1 MALKNKGE
9 REAFPV
15 ETRLLLNIRKRHR
28 KRNST
33 ILIFRAKARHE
44 LSTLQ
49 IRQVTPFPCRN
60 ALFGALRPNPAFSYR
75 ESSPVESLTS
85 SSETRYLDSP
95 TRSYRNEIRRIFQ
108 IKLSS
113 KHSILTYEISTVRCT
128 ASSHIRGVY

>member
-1 MALKNKGE
+1 M
-9 REAFPV
+9 
-15 ETRLLLNIRKRHR
+15 
-28 KRNST
+28 
-33 ILIFRAKARHE
+33 FRAKARHE
-44 LSTLQ
+44 LSALQ

-60 ALFGALRPNPAFSYR
+60 APFGALRPNPVFSYR
-75 ESSPVESLTS
+75 ESSPVESLTY

-113 KHSILTYEISTVRCT
+113 KHSILTYEISTVRST

>member
-15 ETRLLLNIRKRHR
+15 ETRLLLNNRRRHR

-33 ILIFRAKARHE
+33 ILIFRAKARQK
-44 LSTLQ
+44 LSALQ

-85 SSETRYLDSP
+85 SSETRYPDSP
-95 TRSYRNEIRRIFQ
+95 TRSYKNEIRRIFQ

-113 KHSILTYEISTVRCT
+113 KHSILTYEILTICFT